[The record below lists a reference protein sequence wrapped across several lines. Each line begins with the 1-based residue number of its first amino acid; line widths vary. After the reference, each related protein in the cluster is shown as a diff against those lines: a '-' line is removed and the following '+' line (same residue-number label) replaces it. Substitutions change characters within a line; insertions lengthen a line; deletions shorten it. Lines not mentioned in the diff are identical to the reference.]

1 MITFLGGVDGDGDGD
16 GEASALSGSVTVVVV
31 VVDIVAWPEAAREG
45 GRDVRGR

>member
-31 VVDIVAWPEAAREG
+31 VDIVAWPEAAREG